1 MQIEIHA
8 ATDAMNLLTSIQA
21 ERARTPT
28 EKLMLCQLLWIREI
42 CDKQILTALTWLDT
56 RDMTADGHTKGS
68 ISRGA
73 LISVMQGSLE
83 QEHPGQSRRAKGATT
98 TAKL

>member
-1 MQIEIHA
+1 
-8 ATDAMNLLTSIQA
+8 
-21 ERARTPT
+21 
-28 EKLMLCQLLWIREI
+28 MLCQLLWIREL

-73 LISVMQGSLE
+73 QISVMQGSLE
-83 QEHPGQSRRAKGATT
+83 QSHPSQSRRAKGATIP
-98 TAKL
+98 KDL